1 MDPIPI
7 CHAVLTTGPSM
18 ADHTLV
24 LQYSDDGGMNW
35 TNWEEESIGEVGEF
49 GQRVVF
55 TRLGSFRNRVIR
67 IRCTAPRR
75 CDVLGAVAVLQP
87 TEG

>member
-1 MDPIPI
+1 MTDT
-7 CHAVLTTGPSM
+7 A
-18 ADHTLV
+18 LV
-24 LQYSDDGGMNW
+24 FQYSDDGGNNW
-35 TNWEEESIGEVGEF
+35 SDWEEASIGEVGEF

-67 IRCTAPRR
+67 IRCTAHRR

>member
-1 MDPIPI
+1 M
-7 CHAVLTTGPSM
+7 S
-18 ADHTLV
+18 DHYLRM
-24 LQYSDDGGMNW
+24 QYSDDGGDNF

-55 TRLGSFRNRVIR
+55 TRLGPFRNRVIR
-67 IRCTAPRR
+67 IRCNAPRR
-75 CDVLGAVAVLQP
+75 CDVLGAVAALQP

>member
-1 MDPIPI
+1 M
-7 CHAVLTTGPSM
+7 S
-18 ADHTLV
+18 DHYLRM
-24 LQYSDDGGMNW
+24 QYSDDGGKNF
-35 TNWEEESIGEVGEF
+35 TDWEEESIGEVGEY

-55 TRLGSFRNRVIR
+55 TRLGPFRNRVIR

-75 CDVLGAVAVLQP
+75 CDVLGAVAALQP

>member
-1 MDPIPI
+1 M
-7 CHAVLTTGPSM
+7 S
-18 ADHTLV
+18 DHYLRM
-24 LQYSDDGGMNW
+24 QYSDDGGNNF
-35 TNWEEESIGEVGEF
+35 TDWEEESIGEVGEY

-75 CDVLGAVAVLQP
+75 CDVLGAVAALQL